1 MPVPSVIAAA
11 AKNYHM
17 NTDMLAKMVDDLSPE
32 EWLRHPDGASNH
44 VAWIVGHVVWTRERL
59 LSRIGTE
66 WSRPWLDL
74 FGRGAKCGDD
84 VAYPSKDELLEAW
97 RESSTVLDDALENV
111 TDEYLA
117 EPSVQGPPSADGK
130 QSGVVN
136 FLAIHET
143 YHLGQISYL
152 RGWLGHKGFMG

>member
-1 MPVPSVIAAA
+1 MPVPAVIAAA
-11 AKNYHM
+11 AKNYQM

-32 EWLRHPDGASNH
+32 EWLLHPDGASNH

-66 WSRPWLDL
+66 WSQPWLDL
-74 FGRGAKCGDD
+74 FGRGSKCGED
-84 VAYPSKDELLEAW
+84 VTYPSKETLLEAW
-97 RESSTVLDDALENV
+97 RESSTVLDHALENV
-111 TDEYLA
+111 TDEFLA
-117 EPSVQGPPSADGK
+117 ELSVKGPPSTEGK

>member
-1 MPVPSVIAAA
+1 MPVPAIIAAA

-17 NTDMLAKMVDDLSPE
+17 NTDMLARMVDDLPPE

-44 VAWIVGHVVWTRERL
+44 VAWIVGHVIWTRERL
-59 LSRIGTE
+59 LSRIGTQ
-66 WSRPWLDL
+66 WSRSWLDL
-74 FGRGAKCGDD
+74 FGRGSKCGDD
-84 VAYPSKDELLEAW
+84 VVYPSKDTLLEAW
-97 RESSTVLDDALENV
+97 RESSTVLNNALENM
-111 TDEYLA
+111 TEEFLA
-117 EPSVQGPPSADGK
+117 EPSVQGPPSTDGK

>member
-1 MPVPSVIAAA
+1 MPVPAVIAAA
-11 AKNYHM
+11 AQNYHM
-17 NTDMLAKMVDDLSPE
+17 NTGMLEKMADDLSPE
-32 EWLRHPDGASNH
+32 EWLRHPDGNPNH
-44 VAWIVGHVVWTRERL
+44 VAWIVGHVVWTRGRL

-84 VAYPSKDELLEAW
+84 VAYPSKETLLEAW
-97 RESSTVLDDALENV
+97 RDSSTVLGNALENV
-111 TDEYLA
+111 TDEFLA
-117 EPSVQGPPSADGK
+117 EPSVQGPPSTNGK